1 MKLLFF
7 VFPMFMIVSPA
18 MAEEASW
25 MGIQICK
32 SHQIMQHADDLAAK
46 KISYEKFTKMIDDC
60 YNKAGKK
67 ANYWRKLDKRSH
79 DDNVPE
85 VNITVEAPPRNPLRH
100 INPSVD
106 GFLPSSSI
114 LSR

>member
-1 MKLLFF
+1 MKHLFF
-7 VFPMFMIVSPA
+7 VFLMFMIVSPA
-18 MAEEASW
+18 MAEDASW

-67 ANYWRKLDKRSH
+67 ANYWRKLDRSSH
-79 DDNVPE
+79 NDSEPE
-85 VNITVEAPPRNPLRH
+85 VNITVEAPLRNPLRH
-100 INPSVD
+100 INPNVD
-106 GFLPSSSI
+106 GFLPFPSMPP
-114 LSR
+114 R